1 MRVGVFYFPTDYGIN
16 MAELARALEDRGF
29 DSLFVPEHTHIPAS
43 RKSPF
48 PGGGELPKRYS
59 HTHDPFVALAFA
71 AAATK
76 KLKLG
81 TGILLV
87 PQHEPIVTAKAI
99 ASLDQLSGG
108 RFIFGIGGGW
118 NVEEMENHGAK
129 YQTRFKQMREH
140 VLAMK
145 ELWTKEEASFDGEF
159 VKFDRVWSWPKPAQQ
174 PASADHPGRRDRPYA
189 APRRRI
195 LRRLVPAPARRLRC
209 RQGRG
214 ASAPDGG
221 EGGPRPVDDH
231 RPPCSARPTTPRC
244 WRATTRP
251 ASRARCSRSR
261 TTAATRSCAISTR
274 SRRSPRWRWR
284 HDRRHRPRPD
294 GVPLRRGGRLL
305 ALGRSLR
312 GGRCR
317 FAVADRP
324 AGEPPADPGMHGGDG
339 GACRPHAPAAL
350 RHERGVAGAARS
362 GAFRQAVRHHR
373 RAFRGPAAAR
383 LRHRQPARARMGGP
397 RHRHQDARP
406 AHRRIAARSS
416 PGCGARTASTSRA
429 STIG

>member
-1 MRVGVFYFPTDYGIN
+1 MRVGAFYFPTDYGIN

-29 DSLFVPEHTHIPAS
+29 DSLFLPEHTHIPAS

-118 NVEEMENHGAK
+118 NVEEMENHGAT

-174 PASADHPGRRDRPYA
+174 PHPPIILGGETDHTLRRVIEYCDGWFPRPRGGFDVVKGVAHLRQMAEKAGRDPSTITTIVFGSANDAKVLESYDKAGIQSALLAIPDESRDE
-189 APRRRI
+189 I
-195 LRRLVPAPARRLRC
+195 LRYLDKIAPLAKL
-209 RQGRG
+209 
-214 ASAPDGG
+214 PL
-221 EGGPRPVDDH
+221 
-231 RPPCSARPTTPRC
+231 
-244 WRATTRP
+244 
-251 ASRARCSRSR
+251 
-261 TTAATRSCAISTR
+261 AA
-274 SRRSPRWRWR
+274 
-284 HDRRHRPRPD
+284 
-294 GVPLRRGGRLL
+294 
-305 ALGRSLR
+305 
-312 GGRCR
+312 
-317 FAVADRP
+317 
-324 AGEPPADPGMHGGDG
+324 
-339 GACRPHAPAAL
+339 
-350 RHERGVAGAARS
+350 
-362 GAFRQAVRHHR
+362 
-373 RAFRGPAAAR
+373 
-383 LRHRQPARARMGGP
+383 
-397 RHRHQDARP
+397 
-406 AHRRIAARSS
+406 
-416 PGCGARTASTSRA
+416 
-429 STIG
+429 